1 MLQSIDAED
10 KLGKCLFVFR
20 LDSNLVSGRTGRFLG
35 EDVPWLAVG
44 NSLIS
49 VTPRILPDYVES
61 FLARAR
67 QGGGGRKLGD
77 ILKPFF
83 RAWPKE
89 SGYQRGSKDFRR
101 FVVDAGEDMVVLD
114 AKPRTW
120 DCSFLLLPTRPQG

>member
-10 KLGKCLFVFR
+10 KPGKRLSMFR
-20 LDSNLVSGRTGRFLG
+20 LDSSLISGRTERFLR

-44 NSLIS
+44 NLPIF
-49 VTPRILPDYVES
+49 VTPGILPDYIEP
-61 FLARAR
+61 FLAWAR

-77 ILKPFF
+77 MLKPFF
-83 RAWPKE
+83 RAWRKE
-89 SGYQRGSKDFRR
+89 SGYQRGSKDFPSLCGRSW
-101 FVVDAGEDMVVLD
+101 EDMVVLD